1 MEYMSSG
8 HGSYTSIH
16 SYSEC
21 MSVPSKYFNV
31 TECRW
36 KASNLFSWCCWGICL
51 CCSSSCSAEWLVWLA
66 RLFLPHFPGFLP
78 NLQKFWL
85 GKVKVKGNIE
95 FLSHILG
102 SLFWD
107 LMVHCSSE
115 RTQAAVMPTAMHFKN
130 RHFWQLRRLATLTW
144 KKA

>member
-1 MEYMSSG
+1 MTG
-8 HGSYTSIH
+8 LAGAPF
-16 SYSEC
+16 
-21 MSVPSKYFNV
+21 PS
-31 TECRW
+31 T
-36 KASNLFSWCCWGICL
+36 FSRVLAKPTKIL
-51 CCSSSCSAEWLVWLA
+51 VIAESMLY
-66 RLFLPHFPGFLP
+66 
-78 NLQKFWL
+78 
-85 GKVKVKGNIE
+85 KGNIE